1 MYMTLNFGTYNNLPR
16 CSGVVPRCKSA
27 RRDLSVCLVGGQI
40 CMGWD
45 GLDIV
50 DEMIHVRVI
59 PCFVWFHGFEEW
71 YEMCL
76 YLIYLLG
83 VGKQTLNCN

>member
-1 MYMTLNFGTYNNLPR
+1 MYMTLNFGTCNNLPR

-50 DEMIHVRVI
+50 DGMIHVRVGSMDLRNGME
-59 PCFVWFHGFEEW
+59 CA
-71 YEMCL
+71 YTL
-76 YLIYLLG
+76 YIY
-83 VGKQTLNCN
+83 